1 LNSFKDL
8 VKKYFT
14 SFVFFYR
21 YLRYRVLIAVFF
33 NIVVGVLDGF
43 GLAMFLPLLQ
53 MAGGEGSMNAESMG
67 NLSFIVDAMN
77 GLGVSLTL
85 VSVLMVMILFF
96 SLKGVFTYFT
106 DVYKLIIQQLFI
118 KTIRVNLLN
127 DFNQISFEKYVISDV
142 GRIQNTMSGE
152 VERVARAYDS
162 YFLAM
167 QFLILAMVY
176 MGFAYYLDP
185 VFAIMVSVGGLGTN
199 LLFGAIYKITKKA
212 SLKFTMDSNVYQ
224 GEIIQHVGNFK
235 YLKATGR
242 VNVFGDKLKR
252 TIDSIEHSRLRIGYM
267 GSIVRALR
275 EPVLVLIVAI
285 VLLVQTRLLGS
296 PIGPIIISLLFFYRA
311 LNSVMGMQTA
321 WNYFLGNSGS
331 IQNLIEFQGELKDQ
345 VEIKGTQTFNGFK
358 NKLELT
364 QVGFSYNGQ
373 KKVLN
378 QVNLEI
384 KKNQTIAFVGESGSG
399 KTTLVNLIAGL
410 LKPVS
415 GTYLIDGSDI
425 NKLQIESF
433 QNRIGYITQE
443 PVVFTDTIYNN
454 ISLWEGNS
462 PEMKERFFKA
472 IKLGSIEDFIE
483 GLPKK
488 ELTELGSNGVNL
500 SGGQKQRIAIARE
513 LYKETDILI
522 LDEATSALDSETERV
537 IKENIDQLKGRYTLL
552 MVAHRLSTIRNSDM
566 VVFMNEGQIECTGT
580 FDELVNKSPK
590 FKKMVEL
597 QEI

>member
-1 LNSFKDL
+1 MIVKKI
-8 VKKYFT
+8 VKKYFIN
-14 SFVFFYR
+14 FNFFYE
-21 YLRYRVLIAVFF
+21 YLNYRILISVFL

-53 MAGGEGSMNAESMG
+53 MAGGNETMNVESMG
-67 NLSFIVDAMN
+67 NLGFIFVVMN
-77 GLGVSLTL
+77 KIGFPLTII
-85 VSVLMVMILFF
+85 SVLMVMILFF
-96 SLKGVFTYFT
+96 TLKGIITYFT
-106 DVYKLIIQQLFI
+106 DLYKLVIQQLFI
-118 KTIRVNLLN
+118 KTIRINLLN
-127 DFNQISFEKYVISDV
+127 DFNQISFDKYVISDV

-176 MGFAYYLDP
+176 M
-185 VFAIMVSVGGLGTN
+185 VFAFYLNPIFAVMVSIGGLGTN

-252 TIDSIEHSRLRIGYM
+252 TIDAIEHSRLRTGYM

-285 VLLVQTRLLGS
+285 VLMIQTSVLGS
-296 PIGPIIISLLFFYRA
+296 PIGPVIISLLFFYRS

-321 WNYFLGNSGS
+321 WNYFLGSSGS
-331 IQNLIEFQGELKDQ
+331 IQNLMEFQVELKGQ
-345 VEIKGTQTFNGFK
+345 FEKKGTESFLGFK
-358 NKLELT
+358 DKLVLQEVT
-364 QVGFSYNGQ
+364 FSYNYQ
-373 KKVLN
+373 KKVLDDI
-378 QVNLEI
+378 NLVI
-384 KKNQTIAFVGESGSG
+384 QKNQTIAFVGESGSG

-410 LKPVS
+410 LKPVN
-415 GTYLIDGSDI
+415 GTYTIDGSNIRD
-425 NKLQIESF
+425 LRVESF
-433 QNRIGYITQE
+433 QNHIGYITQE

-454 ISLWEGNS
+454 ISLWEGS
-462 PEMKERFFKA
+462 SAIERERFAKA
-472 IKLGSIEDFIE
+472 VKLASIEDFIDS
-483 GLPKK
+483 LPEK
-488 ELTELGSNGVNL
+488 ENTFLGSNGVNL

-537 IKENIDQLKGRYTLL
+537 IKENIDQLKGSYTLL
-552 MVAHRLSTIRNSDM
+552 VVAHRLSTIKNSDM
-566 VVFMNEGQIECTGT
+566 VVFMNEGKIECTGA
-580 FDELVNKSPK
+580 FDELVEKSPR